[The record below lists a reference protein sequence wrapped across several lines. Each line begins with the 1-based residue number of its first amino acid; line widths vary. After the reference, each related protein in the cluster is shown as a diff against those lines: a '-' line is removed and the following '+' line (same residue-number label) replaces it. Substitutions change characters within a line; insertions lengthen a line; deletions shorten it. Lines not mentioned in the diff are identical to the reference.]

1 MTVRITRTFPLNEH
15 VTSFIDGAALTP
27 KPNGHDIEVIN
38 PTTEQVISRLREAD
52 AAEVDAAVSSARR
65 AFDSGR
71 WPRMDIT
78 ERKDIL
84 YSIRDHLRKNAEEL
98 AYLECL
104 NTGLPLHSVAV
115 HVQRM
120 ARNFEFFAEV
130 ASNVHGETYTQTA
143 GYLTY
148 VTREPKGVAGCIAP
162 WNAPL
167 ALASMRVA

>member
-1 MTVRITRTFPLNEH
+1 MNAAVAPKSHTVNSH
-15 VTSFIDGAALTP
+15 VTSIIDGEGVKLGAKGT
-27 KPNGHDIEVIN
+27 DIPVIN
-38 PTTEQVISRLREAD
+38 PTNEETISQLREAD
-52 AAEVDAAVSSARR
+52 AGEVD
-65 AFDSGR
+65 
-71 WPRMDIT
+71 
-78 ERKDIL
+78 RKDIL

-104 NTGLPLHSVAV
+104 NVGLPLQSVRG

-130 ASNVHGETYTQTA
+130 ASNVHGETYTQTK

-148 VTREPKGVAGCIAP
+148 VTREPKGVAALIAP

-167 ALASMRVA
+167 ALASMRVACRRCHWA